1 MELDKLM
8 EFERLAQDSELEKAL
23 KERIDRRKR
32 ALEKKHKKD
41 IQQAF
46 VEAKKDVVDTLAGE
60 KKLKEME
67 IDAEY
72 DAKAAELL

>member
-41 IQQAF
+41 I
-46 VEAKKDVVDTLAGE
+46 
-60 KKLKEME
+60 
-67 IDAEY
+67 
-72 DAKAAELL
+72 